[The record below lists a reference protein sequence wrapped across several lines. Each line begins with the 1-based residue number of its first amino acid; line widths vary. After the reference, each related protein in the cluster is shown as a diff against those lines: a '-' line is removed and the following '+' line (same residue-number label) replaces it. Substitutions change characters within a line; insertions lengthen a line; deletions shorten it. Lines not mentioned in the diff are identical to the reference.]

1 MKLIHKRFLV
11 LCGLMVCLSHWQET
25 FGADYAV
32 TFYSADPT
40 GIPDGWPATRREL
53 AEGEQPVEG
62 ESLVSEEVLAKIM
75 SDRAAAMDARNKR
88 MLLARVAPDAVAEQL
103 RGKLVLQGFQALRID
118 ALQSEI
124 ISLLVKSY
132 VRHMRLLELVTKAV
146 AGTSATNN
154 LTAGERTLVQSIRSE
169 PSMGDGTA
177 VTAAD
182 VARFVDIRDNT
193 LTPHYQLYLAAKA
206 IVDAWKTNAAN
217 APDPYSPTNL
227 PAVTIGE

>member
-1 MKLIHKRFLV
+1 MKKIITLLFL
-11 LCGLMVCLSHWQET
+11 LSACFSAMSEN
-25 FGADYAV
+25 YAV
-32 TFYSADPT
+32 SLYSGDPN
-40 GIPDGWPATRREL
+40 GIPDGWPKTKRSLGNATGPLEATEQLMTDVQLAAQYQSLTAAMNAWQQRQATARAAPLVL
-53 AEGEQPVEG
+53 AEAVRQRIAGSEFA
-62 ESLVSEEVLAKIM
+62 SLK
-75 SDRAAAMDARNKR
+75 
-88 MLLARVAPDAVAEQL
+88 
-103 RGKLVLQGFQALRID
+103 ID
-118 ALQSEI
+118 ALQSEL

-182 VARFVDIRDNT
+182 VARFVNIRDNT

-206 IVDAWKTNAAN
+206 IVDAWKTNAVN
-217 APDPYSPTNL
+217 APDPYTQTNL
-227 PAVTIGE
+227 PSVTIGD